1 LLQQPKE
8 QRKKEWR
15 GDEVQ
20 DWGEHRERERERER
34 ESKRER
40 ERGRCTLECS
50 QPINFLHKT

>member
-34 ESKRER
+34 ARER
-40 ERGRCTLECS
+40 EGEREMHT
-50 QPINFLHKT
+50 